1 MPLAFKV
8 VIPARYGSTRLPAK
22 PLLQIG
28 GYPMIQWV
36 ISAALRSGASEVV
49 VATDDAR
56 VADVAVD
63 PTTSQPL
70 VMMTRDDHVSGTDR
84 VQEVAQFR
92 GWSDST
98 IVVNVQGDEPLL
110 PPGLVRQVAE
120 ILHSHPSAHL
130 ATLCTPLRSVQ
141 ELMDP
146 NVVKVVMRSDG
157 SALYFS
163 RAPIPW
169 HRDGAQQGLLTQ
181 TSIQSA
187 HRHLGIYA
195 YRVSAL
201 REMTTLPPSDL
212 ELTEKLEQLR
222 ALQAG
227 MSIIVGVAEE
237 LPGAGVDTEEDLE
250 RVRADIATRGI
261 RLGASPN

>member
-1 MPLAFKV
+1 VTVQFKV

-22 PLLQIG
+22 PLLEIG

-36 ISAALRSGASEVV
+36 IAAALRSDASEVL

-56 VADVAVD
+56 VAEVAVD
-63 PTTSQPL
+63 PATSRP
-70 VMMTRDDHVSGTDR
+70 VVAMTRADHLSGTDR
-84 VQEVAQFR
+84 IQEVAELNA
-92 GWSDST
+92 WPDST
-98 IVVNVQGDEPLL
+98 VVVNVQGDEPLL
-110 PPGLVRQVAE
+110 PPQLIRQVADL
-120 ILHSHPSAHL
+120 LHSHPAAHV
-130 ATLCTPLRSVQ
+130 ATLCTPIRSVQ
-141 ELMDP
+141 ELLDP
-146 NVVKVVMRSDG
+146 NVVKVVTRSDG

-169 HRDGAQQGLLTQ
+169 HRDGAQQGLTSQ
-181 TSIQSA
+181 TSIQGA

-201 REMTTLPPSDL
+201 REITALPPSDL

-227 MSIIVGVAEE
+227 MTLIVGVAAVM
-237 LPGAGVDTEEDLE
+237 PGGGVDTEEDLE
-250 RVRADIATRGI
+250 RVRADVAARGA
-261 RLGASPN
+261 RLGV